1 MRSWNLLIQVFALA
15 NLVIG
20 TGGFMLTGFLEPLA
34 SSLQVSVAAAGQAIT
49 VYALACALIAPL
61 LILATGRWS
70 RKNAIL
76 LGLALF
82 TLGGALSA
90 LASSLPV
97 LLAGRA
103 LMGAGSMFSALAAA
117 VVVALSPPS
126 QRGRALSL
134 VMLGVGLSYA
144 IGVPLGAWM
153 GWVYGWQ
160 VPVWAVTAACAVM
173 GLFLLAALPAQLPAP
188 GVSFTGLAAAARQAP
203 VLRIGARTLLNFI
216 AIFCVF
222 SYVGPVLQAL
232 NSLSAAELSLLLVS
246 FGLAGVLGTVIGG
259 RAADRFGPLPTL
271 RVQLL
276 VLAAMMALV
285 PLTKGSVAL
294 CALVFAAWGIAGFG
308 AMVPQ
313 QLLLATHAPHHTP
326 LLLSLNGSMLYIG
339 TALGAVIGG
348 ALSGSLGFDRLAWAG
363 LPFAL
368 ASLATLWFESDP
380 SAHAVGAAA
389 T

>member
-222 SYVGPVLQAL
+222 SYIEGEVQWVGTDAVQDPKLGPVYPVRIKL
-232 NSLSAAELSLLLVS
+232 
-246 FGLAGVLGTVIGG
+246 
-259 RAADRFGPLPTL
+259 
-271 RVQLL
+271 
-276 VLAAMMALV
+276 
-285 PLTKGSVAL
+285 
-294 CALVFAAWGIAGFG
+294 
-308 AMVPQ
+308 
-313 QLLLATHAPHHTP
+313 HAQHTP
-326 LLLSLNGSMLYIG
+326 HSVNSVRGQVTPGMTVVADVRTDSRRLIEYFLAPMLRYQQE
-339 TALGAVIGG
+339 AL
-348 ALSGSLGFDRLAWAG
+348 R
-363 LPFAL
+363 
-368 ASLATLWFESDP
+368 ER
-380 SAHAVGAAA
+380 
-389 T
+389 